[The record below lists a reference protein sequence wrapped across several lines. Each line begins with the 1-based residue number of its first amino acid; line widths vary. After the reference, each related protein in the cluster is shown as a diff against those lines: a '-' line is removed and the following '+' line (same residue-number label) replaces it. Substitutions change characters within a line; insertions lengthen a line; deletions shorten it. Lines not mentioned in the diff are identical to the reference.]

1 MNTKENDKSIIINA
15 VDRSLDILEYLYNAN
30 QEVPV
35 TQISKDLGVYKST
48 VYRTLVTLQNRGYV
62 KQNPD
67 TDRYSLGL
75 NVYVLSMKMKPEAEL
90 VEIVTPYL
98 KRLNQRFQETVNL
111 STMRIDP
118 NGVYGCVIV
127 ASESSPLSLNANTN
141 LGDMNEC
148 YCSGVG
154 KSLLA
159 FTDNVDISIYEK
171 YPMVPYT
178 KYTITDIDTLQ
189 KELLEV
195 RRNKYAVD
203 NEERE
208 IGLYCVGA
216 PILLNGQAIA
226 SISLSGPTAR
236 MKEGLDEKIQAV
248 KETAMEI
255 SEAFNL

>member
-1 MNTKENDKSIIINA
+1 MNTKESDKSVIINA
-15 VDRSLDILEYLYNAN
+15 VDRSLDVLEYLYNAN
-30 QEVPV
+30 QEVTV

-62 KQNPD
+62 KQNPA
-67 TDRYSLGL
+67 TERYSLGI
-75 NVYVLSMKMKPEAEL
+75 NVYVLSTKMKPEAEL
-90 VEIVTPYL
+90 VAAIDPYL
-98 KRLNQRFQETVNL
+98 KELNQRFQEAVNL
-111 STMRIDP
+111 STMHVDE
-118 NGVYGCVIV
+118 NGMYRSVIV

-148 YCSGVG
+148 YCSAVG

-159 FTDNVDISIYEK
+159 FTDNVDITVYEK

-178 KYTITDIDTLQ
+178 KYTITTLDALQ
-189 KELLEV
+189 EELLKV
-195 RRNKYAVD
+195 RRDKYAVD

-248 KETAMEI
+248 KEIASEI
-255 SEAFNL
+255 SDAFHL